1 MVVLT
6 DELCMLWHEK
16 MGSFECVSKSK
27 ENREHLSSELIG
39 ELSKRAWRNNDA
51 VDLIMSSDDSQIVV
65 IYQVQIQVVSIYH
78 QMPKMRQNR
87 AENDYKSNRTEWQW
101 SDYLLHDRSEPKCR
115 WMAEE
120 Q

>member
-101 SDYLLHDRSEPKCR
+101 GDYLLHDRSEPKCR